1 MKVCEVFASIQGES
15 TYAGWPCVF
24 IRTTGCNLRCEYC
37 DTKYAYE
44 EGSER
49 SPDELMNEVQS
60 LGIKL
65 VEITGGEPL
74 LHHDMPLLISKLLDS
89 GHMVLIETNGS
100 QSIRDID
107 RRCIVIMDIKTP
119 SSGMFD
125 RMDLTNIKYL
135 KPLDEVKIVISDRQD
150 YEWARGFISSY
161 GIYGKCL
168 VHFSPAFSKLDPA
181 LLSEWILED
190 KLAVRLNMQL
200 HKYIFDPDKR
210 GV

>member
-44 EGSER
+44 EGRER
-49 SPDELMNEVQS
+49 SVDDLMNEINGY
-60 LGIKL
+60 GINL

-74 LHHDMPLLISKLLDS
+74 LQNEMPALISKLFER
-89 GHMVLIETNGS
+89 GYVVLIETNGS

-107 RRCIVIMDIKTP
+107 KRCIIVMDIKTP

-125 RMDLTNIKYL
+125 QMDLSNIKYL
-135 KPLDEVKIVISDRQD
+135 KPLDEVKIVVADRQD
-150 YEWARGFISSY
+150 YEWAKGFISSY

-168 VHFSPAFSKLDPA
+168 VHFSPAFNRLEPA
-181 LLSEWILED
+181 LLSKWMLED
-190 KLAVRLNMQL
+190 RLTVRMNIQL
-200 HKYIFDPDKR
+200 HKYIFHPDKR

>member
-24 IRTTGCNLRCEYC
+24 IRTTGCNLRCDYC

-49 SPDELMNEVQS
+49 SVADLISEVEGY
-60 LGIKL
+60 GIKL

-74 LHHDMPLLISKLLDS
+74 MQKKVPELVSKLLDS

-100 QSIRDID
+100 QCIKDID
-107 RRCIVIMDIKTP
+107 RRCVIIMDIKTP

-125 RMDLTNIKYL
+125 KMDLTNIKYL

-181 LLSEWILED
+181 LLSEWILQD
-190 KLAVRLNMQL
+190 KLTVRLNMQL
-200 HKYIFDPDKR
+200 HKYIFHPDKR